1 MSRGKRILLF
11 ALVAFAAAAVAAF
24 FVDNGHMDR
33 YFLLLALGSLLVILP
48 CWLLLLPF
56 VVISDNLRAW
66 RPVVFVLIGG
76 VIASIVALVEAHHFY
91 RHAPPAQMPTAAW
104 FHGDRMEECVAWS
117 RSVRGL
123 SRDSQSGLARDSG
136 RSRLNLVT
144 STNTICTRRR

>member
-11 ALVAFAAAAVAAF
+11 ALIAFAAAAVAAF

-66 RPVVFVLIGG
+66 QPVVFALTGAA
-76 VIASIVALVEAHHFY
+76 IASIVAFVEAHHFY
-91 RHAPPAQMPTAAW
+91 RHAPPAQMPTTAW
-104 FHGDRMEECVAWS
+104 FQEIAWKSALLGAAACAAYLGILKGAS
-117 RSVRGL
+117 RRTGPGSV
-123 SRDSQSGLARDSG
+123 
-136 RSRLNLVT
+136 
-144 STNTICTRRR
+144 